1 MSASLLTELS
11 PSVAVI
17 PVGENNYG
25 HPAAETLEL
34 LELSGSRICR
44 TDECGAVTCRLR
56 ADGDVK
62 LYTMRSS
69 EASDDLE

>member
-1 MSASLLTELS
+1 MS
-11 PSVAVI
+11 VI
-17 PVGENNYG
+17 KLALAKGRLAE
-25 HPAAETLEL
+25 ETLEL

-56 ADGDVK
+56 ADRDVK